1 MNNMNCMNNLN
12 CMNNMNN
19 LNCMNNMN
27 PMMMNQMMM
36 NQMMMNQMNNMN
48 PMDNMNPMMMN
59 QINNMNPM
67 MMNQLNNM
75 NPMMMN
81 QMNNMN
87 PMMMNQM
94 NNMNPMMM
102 NQMNQMNN
110 MNPMNNMNQ
119 MNQMNNM
126 NPMNNMNIM
135 QDNNEQINILFKS
148 SNQPTITI
156 QGKYNEKMSSIIMKY
171 INLICDSSDNKEY
184 YFGSKKVSK
193 ELTVS
198 EQGLKDNCEINVKEV
213 DIKDSLLVKKKKEG
227 IFNDL
232 KEGINI
238 LGECS
243 YKDCEFQNK
252 EVISYFD
259 GNKFELISNLYNVT
273 CPHCS
278 CIIIPKKIVFYKCNF
293 IISGKKLDKEF
304 VIPFTLDRKDINEN
318 DYYYIFDPDK
328 DENTTYIEILSQ
340 IFIKYN

>member
-1 MNNMNCMNNLN
+1 MNNMNYMNNLN

-48 PMDNMNPMMMN
+48 PM
-59 QINNMNPM
+59 
-67 MMNQLNNM
+67 
-75 NPMMMN
+75 
-81 QMNNMN
+81 
-87 PMMMNQM
+87 MMNQM

-110 MNPMNNMNQ
+110 MNPMNN

-304 VIPFTLDRKDINEN
+304 VVPFTLDRKDINEN